1 MQSMPATAKGRTT
14 RAALVAAA
22 RDAFEADGF
31 HDARISD
38 IAERAGTSY
47 GVFYNYFPG
56 KDAIFDEVLTQ
67 AMADFVP
74 ASLAAAG
81 VSDPQERI
89 AIGIRRYLGAA
100 RRHARL
106 LGALE
111 ELALRDPKFR
121 ALRFRIRE
129 PYVQRIEEGTRRLQD
144 RGLADSDLDA
154 RTVAT
159 MLSGMIEHFTLQW
172 FVYGIEADEDLAVET
187 LTRLWVHAIRLRPT
201 SG

>member
-1 MQSMPATAKGRTT
+1 MHSSPTTARGRTT
-14 RAALVAAA
+14 RALLISAA
-22 RDAFEADGF
+22 REVFEADGF

-47 GVFYNYFPG
+47 GLFYTYFSS
-56 KDAIFDEVLTQ
+56 KEEILDEVLTE

-89 AIGIRRYLGAA
+89 AIGIRRYLDAA

-106 LGALE
+106 FGTLE

-121 ALRFRIRE
+121 ELKFRIRA
-129 PYVQRIEEGTRRLQD
+129 PYVQRIEDGTRRLQD
-144 RGLADSDLDA
+144 RGLADQDLDA

-159 MLSGMIEHFTLQW
+159 MLTGMIEHFTLQW
-172 FVYGIEADEDLAVET
+172 FVYGIEADEDLAVAT
-187 LTRLWVHAIRLRPT
+187 LTRLWVQAIRLQPP